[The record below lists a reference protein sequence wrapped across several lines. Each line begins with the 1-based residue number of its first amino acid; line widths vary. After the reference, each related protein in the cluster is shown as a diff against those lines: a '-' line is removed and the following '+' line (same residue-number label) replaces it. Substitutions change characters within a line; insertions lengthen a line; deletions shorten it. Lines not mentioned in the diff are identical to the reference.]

1 MCTECGFLDRYFY
14 LSLNK
19 KSPLQLISVGFCHIS
34 TCQLQIAADH
44 QHSPMVNFTIL
55 HHHSPVFA
63 ANDNCALS
71 QLPWCAAQALHC
83 KVRSIIGVLT
93 VLCLYTAV
101 DSLILESF
109 SDLRVSMLSTV
120 STVSTPQCPLYS
132 VQSVHHSVSAPIA
145 SGAKPPLVTHRMIMI
160 CHGHH
165 PGDSC

>member
-1 MCTECGFLDRYFY
+1 MSIAVRCRSPTFTNGEFHHTSPSFTSVRCQSLIVHFLNFPCVQRKPYTVRSGF
-14 LSLNK
+14 
-19 KSPLQLISVGFCHIS
+19 
-34 TCQLQIAADH
+34 
-44 QHSPMVNFTIL
+44 
-55 HHHSPVFA
+55 
-63 ANDNCALS
+63 
-71 QLPWCAAQALHC
+71 
-83 KVRSIIGVLT
+83 VRSIIGVLT

-109 SDLRVSMLSTV
+109 SDLRVSMLSRV
-120 STVSTPQCPLYS
+120 STVSTPQCPQCPQRPLHS